1 MTFSETVAG
10 SCISSRLPK
19 DMSPYRLSLGIPGL
33 NACAPTTFFALRRS
47 AEENGFGF
55 IFTSAHFL
63 FRLLDR
69 PAASPHFCNESG
81 SQSESLLKCGSA
93 CAAPRQFVV
102 SKHCAFQAALSLALF
117 LCFKPQGRASLA
129 SSGPPCCNLSPSPCL
144 PALSAGDSDP
154 TPPSSDA
161 AFVTVAFLLARC
173 IPPSLRRSANPC
185 LSLIL
190 LPVISLPHT

>member
-1 MTFSETVAG
+1 MQSATLDDFIVRTGGCGGPLHMTFSETVAG

-69 PAASPHFCNESG
+69 PAASP
-81 SQSESLLKCGSA
+81 
-93 CAAPRQFVV
+93 
-102 SKHCAFQAALSLALF
+102 
-117 LCFKPQGRASLA
+117 
-129 SSGPPCCNLSPSPCL
+129 
-144 PALSAGDSDP
+144 
-154 TPPSSDA
+154 
-161 AFVTVAFLLARC
+161 AFLQ
-173 IPPSLRRSANPC
+173 
-185 LSLIL
+185 
-190 LPVISLPHT
+190 